1 MAFGIQSK
9 MDYELYHD
17 ESLEGGYWH
26 GMLLVPIWK
35 KQEYLDLLIA
45 ARKNTNYNE
54 KFGIKDVRKKWGQIY
69 NCASAWVQIGVVCM
83 RSNVNGFHEYVF
95 MGENKANQYQRV
107 DLTGLKFIL
116 FRERD
121 KHKEMTGY
129 KDNASKIETTF
140 RFGLKGGLHFLGSNE
155 EPISIEKIHFDGYEH
170 HHRHIDK
177 ARIRDRIDG
186 LREYCHI
193 SNRPDLIDD
202 RRSNHDDPASQEY
215 GDCQYL
221 QLTDLLIGCFRTSFG
236 YVKKDVHQKLAL
248 PVKRRLVNE
257 YNKGFA
263 RMRNSRWFNSF
274 TLSQCYLE
282 NGQWKFEGIERN
294 SNEGTQLKLL

>member
-1 MAFGIQSK
+1 
-9 MDYELYHD
+9 
-17 ESLEGGYWH
+17 
-26 GMLLVPIWK
+26 
-35 KQEYLDLLIA
+35 
-45 ARKNTNYNE
+45 
-54 KFGIKDVRKKWGQIY
+54 
-69 NCASAWVQIGVVCM
+69 
-83 RSNVNGFHEYVF
+83 
-95 MGENKANQYQRV
+95 
-107 DLTGLKFIL
+107 
-116 FRERD
+116 
-121 KHKEMTGY
+121 MTGH

-170 HHRHIDK
+170 HHRHIDR
-177 ARIRDRIDG
+177 ARIIDRLDG

-193 SNRPDLIDD
+193 SSRPDLIDD
-202 RRSNHDDPASQEY
+202 RRSDHNDSASQEY
-215 GDCQYL
+215 DDCQFL

-236 YVKKDVHQKLAL
+236 YAEKDVHKQLAL

-274 TLSQCYLE
+274 TLSQCYLDD

-294 SNEGTQLKLL
+294 SNEATQPKLL

>member
-1 MAFGIQSK
+1 

-26 GMLLVPIWK
+26 GMLLVPLWK
-35 KQEYLDLLIA
+35 KQEYLDLLVA
-45 ARKNTNYNE
+45 ARNNAKYHE
-54 KFGIKDVRKKWGQIY
+54 KFGIKDIRKKRGQIY

-83 RSNVNGFHEYVF
+83 RSNVNGFHEYIF
-95 MGENKANQYQRV
+95 MGENRTNQYRRV

-121 KHKEMTGY
+121 KHKDMTGH
-129 KDNASKIETTF
+129 KDNASKVETTF

-170 HHRHIDK
+170 HHRHIDR
-177 ARIRDRIDG
+177 ARIIDRLDG
-186 LREYCHI
+186 LREYCHV
-193 SNRPDLIDD
+193 SSRPDLIDD
-202 RRSNHDDPASQEY
+202 RRSDHNDSASQEY
-215 GDCQYL
+215 DDCQFL

-236 YVKKDVHQKLAL
+236 YAEKDAHKQLAL

-263 RMRNSRWFNSF
+263 RMKNSRWFNSF
-274 TLSQCYLE
+274 ALSQCYLD
-282 NGQWKFEGIERN
+282 NGQWKFEGIERK
-294 SNEGTQLKLL
+294 SNEATQPKLL

>member
-1 MAFGIQSK
+1 
-9 MDYELYHD
+9 MDYDLYHD
-17 ESLEGGYWH
+17 ESIEGGYWH
-26 GMLLVPIWK
+26 GMLLVPVWK
-35 KQEYLDLLIA
+35 KQEYLDLLIT
-45 ARKNTNYNE
+45 ARRNSKYDE
-54 KFGIKDVRKKWGQIY
+54 KLGIKNVKKKWGQIY
-69 NCASAWVQIGVVCM
+69 NCASAWTQIGVVCM
-83 RSNVNGFHEYVF
+83 RSSINRQNEYIF

-121 KHKEMTGY
+121 EHRKMTGY
-129 KDNASKIETTF
+129 KDHASKIETTF

-155 EPISIEKIHFDGYEH
+155 EPISIAKIHFDGHEH

-177 ARIRDRIDG
+177 IRIRDRIDG
-186 LREYCHI
+186 LREYCQF

-202 RRSNHDDPASQEY
+202 RRSNHKDPASQEY
-215 GDCQYL
+215 GDCQFL
-221 QLTDLLIGCFRTSFG
+221 QLTDLLIGCFRISLG
-236 YVKKDVHQKLAL
+236 YGKKEAHKQLAL
-248 PVKRRLVNE
+248 PVKRQLVNE
-257 YNKGFA
+257 FNKGYA

-294 SNEGTQLKLL
+294 SNEGLQPKLL